1 VTTAPISW
9 RATRLAETGK
19 LTPRLGPGRFTL
31 EGIADPYAAVRNQPA
46 AGKIV
51 IDID

>member
-31 EGIADPYAAVRNQPA
+31 EGIADAYAAVRNQPA